1 MLHFWMP
8 QGTHINDTETN
19 IKSIEKYI
27 LQQEGVTD
35 ITSVVGQGAMRFLL
49 TYTPEEP
56 NPAYG
61 LVLVSVEDYR
71 AIDTLMERIQK
82 HLNEEFPDA
91 QIFCRRFMLGPGD
104 ANKIQVRLRGAD
116 PDILREL
123 SVQVEQIMHDEPDA
137 VDINTDWRQRVPLL
151 RPIISETA
159 ARNAGLT
166 RQQIA
171 LTLQTVTEGI
181 TVGQYREG
189 DELIPIVFRSPES
202 ERDDVRE
209 LDNVQ
214 IYNPIARGFIP
225 IRQVVTDI
233 KTVSENQIIRR
244 RNRLPTLTVRCDPK
258 SGPASIVFERLKPK
272 IDAIPIPQGYSLEW
286 GGEYENSAE
295 AQQGLSAKLP
305 VIFLLMVLAVIIL
318 FNSIKK
324 PLIIFLTVPLAIIG
338 VTVGLLLMKQPF
350 GFMALLGFLSLTG
363 MLIKNSIVLIDE
375 INMQIASGKNPF
387 MAIVDSG
394 VSRVRPVSM
403 AAMTTVLGMI
413 PLLTDAFFVAMAVTV
428 MFGLA
433 FATVLTLIVVP
444 VLYAVFFRIKQTAA

>member
-1 MLHFWMP
+1 
-8 QGTHINDTETN
+8 
-19 IKSIEKYI
+19 
-27 LQQEGVTD
+27 
-35 ITSVVGQGAMRFLL
+35 
-49 TYTPEEP
+49 
-56 NPAYG
+56 
-61 LVLVSVEDYR
+61 VLN
-71 AIDTLMERIQK
+71 Q
-82 HLNEEFPDA
+82 
-91 QIFCRRFMLGPGD
+91 
-104 ANKIQVRLRGAD
+104 
-116 PDILREL
+116 
-123 SVQVEQIMHDEPDA
+123 PDA

-171 LTLQTVTEGI
+171 LTLQTVTKGI

-209 LDNVQ
+209 LDNIQ

-225 IRQVVTDI
+225 IRQVVTEI

-244 RNRLPTLTVRCDPK
+244 RNRIPTLTVRCDPK
-258 SGPASIVFERLKPK
+258 SGPASLVFEKLKPK

-286 GGEYENSAE
+286 GGEYENSTE
-295 AQQGLSAKLP
+295 AQQGLSAQLP
-305 VIFLLMVLAVIIL
+305 TIFLFMVLVVIIL

-375 INMQIASGKNPF
+375 INMQIASGKDPF
-387 MAIVDSG
+387 NAIVDSG

-413 PLLTDAFFVAMAVTV
+413 PLLADAFFVAMAVTV

-433 FATVLTLIVVP
+433 FATVLTLLVIP
-444 VLYAVFFRIKQTAA
+444 VLYTVLFKIKETVS